1 MRYELEKYFSNPCE
15 SSGLLIA
22 EAPTGYGKTY
32 ETIQAI
38 YQYIAKGGS
47 AQILFVT
54 NLLKNLPVDELRNL
68 YEKNGRAPLFE
79 KEVLVLSSAASSVEK
94 AILTE
99 KIPSEFQTDAY
110 LELLS
115 ACQKKKRYQEQFGE
129 AGKEITKDLGNQ
141 IREKL
146 EPRFRHEL
154 EVHLQKTF
162 PGGAGPRR
170 DAIRNKEKY
179 KWMAKF
185 YPSIFW
191 TEYKVLLLSVKK
203 LMARNISVVEP
214 SFECLS
220 ERMLKNKIVCIDE
233 FDASRSVILDS
244 LIDRALDLR
253 ADYLQLFLQVYR
265 GAITHQISRELETVR
280 KSYEADRTLTWERLL
295 KEAQDI
301 YQEGALYYS
310 MKTVDT
316 AIDKGRNFL
325 FHDTSYHTVLDGN
338 RTHIRAVCNQ
348 TEAQVQIHFEE
359 KDEYYAHQDEPRII
373 LQNLLRRI
381 HVFLQRFQRYVYG
394 WAESYAK
401 LVNAGR
407 QQAEDL
413 YTIAAATESIFRQFD
428 LTSEQTRLMSEKLTD
443 SKGGRSL
450 QDVMAPDLSFYETGF
465 RLFEFI
471 DDDHHRAQTYFQYLQ
486 MRNTPENVLLYLC
499 CQAKVVGLSATA
511 AVSTVLGNYDLKY
524 IKEQLKEH
532 YHELSDETKASI
544 QRGLETLWR
553 PYKEGQIQVKLQ
565 VIDRGKDHLVL
576 SERLGDI
583 FSRETLAQ
591 KYIHRFTALGAE
603 EYVQKRYCNILEAM
617 KAFWTHSDIRA
628 FLCLNQ
634 VLPVPE
640 KRAMDENLLRDALK
654 DLQCVYAPQTVGE
667 MVILRSG
674 DQFEESKDRLLQE
687 LQGGAKRFVLSS
699 YQTLGAGQNLQ
710 YPIQDL
716 SNLVTLNAEYDEID
730 PRFQK
735 KDFDALYLGDVTHS
749 VVNLNEDGPLSAQG
763 LMKFCFQVECLYE
776 NDEISYRTLNRLL
789 KDGIG
794 RFSGR
799 RPLNAFA
806 QSILRQSNSVHGQ
819 ITRDVIQAVGRMG
832 RTFLKNPSVYLFTTE
847 KTLYDLDLACL
858 NGRILSPEMEALLK
872 ARTDLGNRETCIDYT
887 HNEAERKATRGNA
900 YILRMLNVDWTEETM
915 ALWKGLRQT
924 VLQYPRAGLDVLNEN
939 PIIQTYYIPLAQDR
953 HCYFYAQKGDFSE
966 VILSFD
972 QDKMQFT
979 ASLPEGLSPSTVSEE
994 DARLAQILLYPGLK
1008 EHFIHHGWATEF
1020 GTDPYIMSPVLFQ
1033 NIYKGALGEVAGK
1046 FILEKELGLTLQEIG
1061 DPKKFESFDFG
1072 ADGDLF
1078 FDFKHW
1084 KWNMQ
1089 VEERPMREKV
1099 LKKMDAVGGK
1109 RAFVVNLFSNGVS
1122 RPSCSNDG
1130 RLIEVP
1136 GILLPTG
1143 QVDQS
1148 ALNYIRRFLL

>member
-129 AGKEITKDLGNQ
+129 AGKEITKDLGDQ

-179 KWMAKF
+179 KWMSKF

-265 GAITHQISRELETVR
+265 GATTHQISRELETVR

-301 YQEGALYYS
+301 YQEGALHYS

-316 AIDKGRNFL
+316 TIETGRNFL

-338 RTHIRAVCNQ
+338 RTHIRAVCNE
-348 TEAQVQIHFEE
+348 TDAQVQIHFEE
-359 KDEYYAHQDEPRII
+359 KDEYYVHQGEPRIV

-381 HVFLQRFQRYVYG
+381 NVFLLRFQRYVYG

-413 YTIAAATESIFRQFD
+413 YTIAAAAESIFRQFD
-428 LTSEQTRLMSEKLTD
+428 LTSEQTRLMSEELTD
-443 SKGGRSL
+443 GKGGRSL

-544 QRGLETLWR
+544 QRELETLWR

-565 VIDRGKDHLVL
+565 VVDRGKDHLVL

-591 KYIHRFTALGAE
+591 KYIHRFTALGPE

-634 VLPVPE
+634 VLPMPE

-716 SNLVTLNAEYDEID
+716 SNLVTLNAEYDEKD

-776 NDEISYRTLNRLL
+776 NDEISYLTLNRLL

-939 PIIQTYYIPLAQDR
+939 PIIRTYYIPLAQDR

-1099 LKKMDAVGGK
+1099 LKKLDAVGGK
-1109 RAFVVNLFSNGVS
+1109 RAFVVNLFSDGVS

-1130 RLIEVP
+1130 CLIEVP

-1148 ALNYIRRFLL
+1148 ALNHIRRFLL

>member
-15 SSGLLIA
+15 PSGLLIA

-38 YQYIAKGGS
+38 YRYIAKGGS
-47 AQILFVT
+47 SQILFIT
-54 NLLKNLPVDELRNL
+54 NLLKNLPIDELRNL
-68 YEKNGRAPLFE
+68 YVENGRASLFE
-79 KEVLVLSSAASSVEK
+79 KEVFVLSSTASSVEK

-110 LELLS
+110 QELLS

-129 AGKEITKDLGNQ
+129 TGKEITKDLGNQ

-146 EPRFRHEL
+146 EPRFRREL
-154 EVHLQKTF
+154 EAHLQKTF
-162 PGGAGPRR
+162 PGGPGPRR

-203 LMARNISVVEP
+203 LMARNIPLVEP

-244 LIDRALDLR
+244 LIDRALNLR

-265 GAITHQISRELETVR
+265 GATTHQISRELETVR
-280 KSYEADRTLTWERLL
+280 KTYEAGRTLTWEKLL

-301 YQEGALYYS
+301 YQEGALHYS

-316 AIDKGRNFL
+316 VIDKGRNFL

-338 RTHIRAVCNQ
+338 RTHIRAVCNE
-348 TEAQVQIHFEE
+348 TDAQVQIHFEE
-359 KDEYYAHQDEPRII
+359 KGEYYAHKNEPRIV

-381 HVFLQRFQRYVYG
+381 HVFLLRFQRYVYG
-394 WAESYAK
+394 WAEAYTK

-407 QQAEDL
+407 QPVEDL
-413 YTIAAATESIFRQFD
+413 YTLAAATESIFRQFD
-428 LTSEQTRLMSEKLTD
+428 LTSEQTRLMSEELTD

-450 QDVMAPDLSFYETGF
+450 QDVISPDLSFYETGF

-471 DDDHHRAQTYFQYLQ
+471 DDDHHRAQTYLQYLQ

-499 CQAKVVGLSATA
+499 CHAKVVGLSATA
-511 AVSTVLGNYDLKY
+511 ALSTVLGNYDLKY

-544 QRGLETLWR
+544 QSGLETLWE
-553 PYKEGQIQVKLQ
+553 PYKEGRIQVKLQ
-565 VIDRGKDHLVL
+565 VVDRGKDHLLL
-576 SERLGDI
+576 SERLKDI
-583 FSRETLAQ
+583 FVRETLAQ
-591 KYIHRFTALGAE
+591 KYQHRFTALGAE

-617 KAFWTHSDIRA
+617 KSFWTHPDIRA

-634 VLPVPE
+634 VLPLPE

-654 DLQCVYAPQTVGE
+654 DLQSVYAPQAVGE

-674 DQFEESKDRLLQE
+674 DQFEESKDRLLQA
-687 LQGGAKRFVLSS
+687 LQSGAKRFVLSS

-710 YPIQDL
+710 YPMQEVRDL
-716 SNLVTLNAEYDEID
+716 VVLNAEYNEKD

-735 KDFDALYLGDVTHS
+735 KDFDALYLGDVTHT
-749 VVNLNEDGPLSAQG
+749 VVNLNEDGPLSAQE
-763 LMKFCFQVECLYE
+763 LMKFCFQIECLYE
-776 NDEISYRTLNRLL
+776 SDEISYRTLNRLL

-799 RPLNAFA
+799 HPLNALA
-806 QSILRQSNSVHGQ
+806 QSALRQSNSVHGQ

-832 RTFLKNPSVYLFTTE
+832 RTFIKNPSVYLFTTE
-847 KTLYDLDLACL
+847 KTLYDLDLSCL
-858 NGRILSPEMEALLK
+858 NGRILSPEMETLRK
-872 ARTDLGNRETCIDYT
+872 ARTDLGVGATHMDHT

-900 YILRMLNVDWTEETM
+900 YILRMLNADWTEETM
-915 ALWKGLRQT
+915 SLWKALRQT
-924 VLQYPRAGLDVLNEN
+924 VLQYPRAGLDVLNGN
-939 PIIQTYYIPLAQDR
+939 PIIRTYYIPLAQDR

-972 QDKMQFT
+972 QDKMQFS
-979 ASLPEGLSPSTVSEE
+979 ASLPEELSPSTVSEE
-994 DARLAQILLYPGLK
+994 EARLTQILLYPGLK
-1008 EHFIHHGWATEF
+1008 AHFVHHGWATEF
-1020 GTDPYIMSPVLFQ
+1020 GTGPYIMSPVLFQ

-1046 FILEKELGLTLQEIG
+1046 YILEKELGITLQEIE
-1061 DPKKFESFDFG
+1061 DPEKFESFDFV
-1072 ADGDLF
+1072 ADGDIF

-1089 VEERPMREKV
+1089 VEESPMRAKV
-1099 LKKMDAVGGK
+1099 LKKLDAVGGK
-1109 RAFVVNLFSNGVS
+1109 KAFIVNLFSDGVS

-1148 ALNYIRRFLL
+1148 TLNYIRGVLL

>member
-1 MRYELEKYFSNPCE
+1 MRYELEKFFSNPCE
-15 SSGLLIA
+15 PSGLLIA

-38 YQYIAKGGS
+38 YRYIEKGGKS
-47 AQILFVT
+47 QILFIT
-54 NLLKNLPVDELRNL
+54 NLLKNLPDDELRNI
-68 YEKNGRAPLFE
+68 YEQNGRGALFK
-79 KEVLVLSSAASSVEK
+79 KEVLVLSSVASNVEK
-94 AILTE
+94 VILTE
-99 KIPSEFQTDAY
+99 KIPPEFQTDAY
-110 LELLS
+110 QELLS
-115 ACQKKKRYQEQFGE
+115 ACQKKKQYQQQFGE
-129 AGKEITKDLGNQ
+129 AGKDITKHIGDQ

-146 EPRFRHEL
+146 EPQFRREL

-162 PGGAGPRR
+162 PGGPGPRR

-179 KWMAKF
+179 KWMATF
-185 YPSIFW
+185 YPAIFW

-203 LMARNISVVEP
+203 LMARNIPLVEP
-214 SFECLS
+214 SFDCLS

-265 GAITHQISRELETVR
+265 GATTHQISRELETVR
-280 KSYEADRTLTWERLL
+280 KAYEAGRTLTWEKLL

-301 YQEGALYYS
+301 YQEGALHYS

-348 TEAQVQIHFEE
+348 TDAQVQIHFEG
-359 KDEYYAHQDEPRII
+359 KDEYYAHQDEPRIV

-381 HVFLQRFQRYVYG
+381 HVFLLRFQRYVYG
-394 WAESYAK
+394 WAESYTK

-407 QQAEDL
+407 QQTEDL

-428 LTSEQTRLMSEKLTD
+428 LTSEQTRLMSEELTGN
-443 SKGGRSL
+443 KGGRSL
-450 QDVMAPDLSFYETGF
+450 QDVISPDLSFYETGF

-471 DDDHHRAQTYFQYLQ
+471 DDDHHRAQTYLQYLQ

-499 CQAKVVGLSATA
+499 RQAKVVGLSATA
-511 AVSTVLGNYDLKY
+511 ALPTVLGNYDLKY

-532 YHELSDETKASI
+532 YHELPDETRASI
-544 QRGLETLWR
+544 QRELEMLWR
-553 PYKEGQIQVKLQ
+553 PYKEGRIQINLQ
-565 VIDRGKDHLVL
+565 VVDRGKDHLLL
-576 SERLGDI
+576 SERLEDI
-583 FSRETLAQ
+583 FSQRTLAQ
-591 KYIHRFTALGAE
+591 KYTHCFTALGAE
-603 EYVQKRYCNILEAM
+603 EYVQNRYCNILTAM
-617 KAFWTHSDIRA
+617 KAFWTHPDIRA

-634 VLPVPE
+634 VLPMPG

-654 DLQCVYAPQTVGE
+654 DLQKIYAPQAVGE

-674 DQFEESKDRLLQE
+674 EQFEENKDRLLQDM
-687 LQGGAKRFVLSS
+687 QTGAKRFVLSS

-716 SNLVTLNAEYDEID
+716 SNLVTLNAEYDEKD

-735 KDFDALYLGDVTHS
+735 KDFDALYLGDITHT
-749 VVNLNEDGPLSAQG
+749 VVNLNEDGSLSAQE

-799 RPLNAFA
+799 RPLNASA
-806 QSILRQSNSVHGQ
+806 QSSLRQSDSVHGQ

-858 NGRILSPEMEALLK
+858 NGRILNPEMEALRK
-872 ARTDLGNRETCIDYT
+872 ARIDLGGGEICIDHT

-915 ALWKGLRQT
+915 ALWKSLRQT
-924 VLQYPRAGLDVLNEN
+924 VLQHPRAGHDALDGNSM
-939 PIIQTYYIPLAQDR
+939 IRTYYIPLAQDR

-966 VILSFD
+966 VILSCG
-972 QDKMQFT
+972 QDKMQFA
-979 ASLPEGLSPSTVSEE
+979 ASLPEGLFPSTVSEE
-994 DARLAQILLYPGLK
+994 EARLAQILSYPELK
-1008 EHFIHHGWATEF
+1008 EHFINRGWATEF
-1020 GTDPYIMSPVLFQ
+1020 GTGPYIMSPVLFQ
-1033 NIYKGALGEVAGK
+1033 NIYKGALGEAAGK
-1046 FILEKELGLTLQEIG
+1046 FILEKELGLILQEIE
-1061 DPKKFESFDFG
+1061 DPEKFESFDFVT
-1072 ADGDLF
+1072 DGDVF

-1089 VEERPMREKV
+1089 VEESPMRAKV
-1099 LKKMDAVGGK
+1099 LKKLDAVGGK
-1109 RAFVVNLFSNGVS
+1109 KAFIVNLFSDGVA

-1143 QVDQS
+1143 QLDQP
-1148 ALNYIRRFLL
+1148 ALDYIRRFLL

>member
-428 LTSEQTRLMSEKLTD
+428 LTSEQTRLMSEELTD

-634 VLPVPE
+634 ALPVPE

-674 DQFEESKDRLLQE
+674 DQFEESKDHLLQE

-716 SNLVTLNAEYDEID
+716 SNLVTLNAEYDEIG

-872 ARTDLGNRETCIDYT
+872 ARTDLGNREICIDYT

-939 PIIQTYYIPLAQDR
+939 PIIRTYYIPLAQDR

>member
-301 YQEGALYYS
+301 YQECALYYS

-1148 ALNYIRRFLL
+1148 ALNYIRMFLL

>member
-1 MRYELEKYFSNPCE
+1 MRYELEKFFSNPCE
-15 SSGLLIA
+15 PSGLLIA

-38 YQYIAKGGS
+38 YRYIEKGGKS
-47 AQILFVT
+47 QILFIT
-54 NLLKNLPVDELRNL
+54 NLLKNLPDDELRNI
-68 YEKNGRAPLFE
+68 YEQNGRGALFK
-79 KEVLVLSSAASSVEK
+79 KEVLVLSSVASNVEK
-94 AILTE
+94 VILTE
-99 KIPSEFQTDAY
+99 KIPPEFQTDAY
-110 LELLS
+110 QELLS
-115 ACQKKKRYQEQFGE
+115 ACQKKKQYQQQFGE
-129 AGKEITKDLGNQ
+129 AGKDITKHIGDQ

-146 EPRFRHEL
+146 EPQFRREL

-162 PGGAGPRR
+162 PGGPGPRR

-179 KWMAKF
+179 KWMATF
-185 YPSIFW
+185 YPAIFW

-203 LMARNISVVEP
+203 LMARNIPLVEP
-214 SFECLS
+214 SFDCLS

-265 GAITHQISRELETVR
+265 GATTHQISRELETVR
-280 KSYEADRTLTWERLL
+280 KAYEAGRTLTWEKLL

-301 YQEGALYYS
+301 YQEGALHYS

-348 TEAQVQIHFEE
+348 TDAQVQIHFEG
-359 KDEYYAHQDEPRII
+359 KDEYYAHQDEPRIV

-381 HVFLQRFQRYVYG
+381 HVFLLRFQRYVYG
-394 WAESYAK
+394 WAESYTK

-407 QQAEDL
+407 QQTEDL

-428 LTSEQTRLMSEKLTD
+428 LTSEQTRLMSEELTGN
-443 SKGGRSL
+443 KGGRSL
-450 QDVMAPDLSFYETGF
+450 QDVISPDLSFYETGF

-471 DDDHHRAQTYFQYLQ
+471 DDDHHRAQTYLQYLQ

-499 CQAKVVGLSATA
+499 RQAKVVGLSATA
-511 AVSTVLGNYDLKY
+511 ALPTVLGNYDLKY

-532 YHELSDETKASI
+532 YHELPDETRASI
-544 QRGLETLWR
+544 QRELEMLWR
-553 PYKEGQIQVKLQ
+553 PYKEGRIQINLQ
-565 VIDRGKDHLVL
+565 VVDRGKDHLLL
-576 SERLGDI
+576 SERLEDI
-583 FSRETLAQ
+583 FSQRTLAQ
-591 KYIHRFTALGAE
+591 KYTHRFTALGAE
-603 EYVQKRYCNILEAM
+603 EYVQNRYCNILTAM
-617 KAFWTHSDIRA
+617 KAFWTHPDIRA

-634 VLPVPE
+634 VLPMPG

-654 DLQCVYAPQTVGE
+654 DLQKIYAPQAVGE

-674 DQFEESKDRLLQE
+674 EQFEENKDRLLQDM
-687 LQGGAKRFVLSS
+687 QTGAKRFVLSS

-716 SNLVTLNAEYDEID
+716 SNLVTLNAEYDEKD

-735 KDFDALYLGDVTHS
+735 KDFDALYLGDITHT
-749 VVNLNEDGPLSAQG
+749 VVNLNEDGSLSAQE

-799 RPLNAFA
+799 RPLNASA
-806 QSILRQSNSVHGQ
+806 QSSLRQSDSVHGQ

-858 NGRILSPEMEALLK
+858 NGRILNPEMEALRK
-872 ARTDLGNRETCIDYT
+872 ARIDLGGGEICIDHT

-915 ALWKGLRQT
+915 ALWKSLRQT
-924 VLQYPRAGLDVLNEN
+924 VLQHPRAGHDALDGNSM
-939 PIIQTYYIPLAQDR
+939 IRTYYIPLAQDR

-966 VILSFD
+966 VILSCG
-972 QDKMQFT
+972 QDKMQFA
-979 ASLPEGLSPSTVSEE
+979 ASLPEGLFPSTVSEE
-994 DARLAQILLYPGLK
+994 EARLAQILSYPGLK
-1008 EHFIHHGWATEF
+1008 EHFINRGWATEF
-1020 GTDPYIMSPVLFQ
+1020 GTGPYIMSPVLFQ
-1033 NIYKGALGEVAGK
+1033 NIYKGALGEAAGK
-1046 FILEKELGLTLQEIG
+1046 FILEKELGLILQEIE
-1061 DPKKFESFDFG
+1061 DPEKFESFDFVT
-1072 ADGDLF
+1072 DGDVF

-1089 VEERPMREKV
+1089 VEGSPMRAKV
-1099 LKKMDAVGGK
+1099 LKKLDAVGGK
-1109 RAFVVNLFSNGVS
+1109 KAFIVNLFSDGVS

-1143 QVDQS
+1143 QLDQP
-1148 ALNYIRRFLL
+1148 ALDYIRRFLL

>member
-1 MRYELEKYFSNPCE
+1 MRCELEKYFSNPCE
-15 SSGLLIA
+15 SNGLLIA

-68 YEKNGRAPLFE
+68 YEKNGRASLFE

-99 KIPSEFQTDAY
+99 KIPPKFQTDAY
-110 LELLS
+110 QELLS
-115 ACQKKKRYQEQFGE
+115 ACQKKKQYQEQFGE
-129 AGKEITKDLGNQ
+129 AGKEITKHLGDQ

-146 EPRFRHEL
+146 EPQFRREL

-162 PGGAGPRR
+162 PGGASPRR
-170 DAIRNKEKY
+170 DAIRNKEAY

-203 LMARNISVVEP
+203 LMARNIPLVEP

-265 GAITHQISRELETVR
+265 GATTHQISRELETVR
-280 KSYEADRTLTWERLL
+280 KTYEAGHTLTWEKLL
-295 KEAQDI
+295 KEAQNI

-316 AIDKGRNFL
+316 AIDEGRNFL

-348 TEAQVQIHFEE
+348 TDAQVQIHFEE
-359 KDEYYAHQDEPRII
+359 RDTYYAHQDEPRIV

-381 HVFLQRFQRYVYG
+381 HIFLLRFQRYVYG
-394 WAESYAK
+394 WADSYARQ
-401 LVNAGR
+401 VNAGR
-407 QQAEDL
+407 QQTEDL

-428 LTSEQTRLMSEKLTD
+428 LTSEQTRLMSEELTD
-443 SKGGRSL
+443 TKGGRSL
-450 QDVMAPDLSFYETGF
+450 QDVISPDLSFYETGF

-471 DDDHHRAQTYFQYLQ
+471 DDDHHHAQTYLQYLQ

-511 AVSTVLGNYDLKY
+511 AVPTVLGNYDLKY
-524 IKEQLKEH
+524 IKERLRDH
-532 YHELSDETKASI
+532 YHELSNETKASI
-544 QRGLETLWR
+544 QRNLEKLWR
-553 PYKEGQIQVKLQ
+553 PYKEGQIQVNLQ
-565 VIDRGKDHLVL
+565 IVDRGKDHLLL
-576 SERLGDI
+576 SEQLGDI
-583 FSRETLAQ
+583 FSQKPLVQ
-591 KYIHRFTALGAE
+591 KYTHRFTALGAK
-603 EYVQKRYCNILEAM
+603 EYIQKRYCNIFAAM

-634 VLPVPE
+634 VLPMPE
-640 KRAMDENLLRDALK
+640 KGAMDENLLRDAWK
-654 DLQCVYAPQTVGE
+654 DLQSVYAPQAVGE

-674 DQFEESKDRLLQE
+674 DQFEENKDRLLQE
-687 LQGGAKRFVLSS
+687 LHGGAKRFVLSS

-716 SNLVTLNAEYDEID
+716 SNLVTLNAEYDEKD

-735 KDFDALYLGDVTHS
+735 KDFDALYLGDVTHTA
-749 VVNLNEDGPLSAQG
+749 VNLNEDAPLRVQE
-763 LMKFCFQVECLYE
+763 LMKFCFQAECLYE
-776 NDEISYRTLNRLL
+776 NDEISYHTLHHLL

-806 QSILRQSNSVHGQ
+806 QSMLRKSGSIHGQ
-819 ITRDVIQAVGRMG
+819 VTRDVIQAVGRMG

-847 KTLYDLDLACL
+847 KTLYDLELSCL
-858 NGRILSPEMEALLK
+858 DGRILSPEMEALRK
-872 ARTDLGNRETCIDYT
+872 ARADLGGGKPCIDHA
-887 HNEAERKATRGNA
+887 HNEAERKATRGNT

-915 ALWKGLRQT
+915 ALWKALRQT
-924 VLQYPRAGLDVLNEN
+924 VLQYPRAGLDILNGN
-939 PIIQTYYIPLAQDR
+939 PIIRTYYIPLARDR

-966 VILSFD
+966 VILSSN

-994 DARLAQILLYPGLK
+994 DVRLAQILLYPGLK

-1020 GTDPYIMSPVLFQ
+1020 GTGPYIMSPVLFQ
-1033 NIYKGALGEVAGK
+1033 NIYKGALGEVTGK
-1046 FILEKELGLTLQEIG
+1046 FILEKELGLTLQEIE
-1061 DPKKFESFDFG
+1061 DPEKFESFDFG

-1089 VEERPMREKV
+1089 VKERPMREKV
-1099 LKKMDAVGGK
+1099 LKKLDAVGGK
-1109 RAFVVNLFSNGVS
+1109 RAFIVNLFSDGMS
-1122 RPSCSNDG
+1122 SPSCSNDG

-1143 QVDQS
+1143 QVDQT
-1148 ALNYIRRFLL
+1148 ALNYIRGFLL

>member
-1 MRYELEKYFSNPCE
+1 MRYELEKYFSDPCE

-54 NLLKNLPVDELRNL
+54 NLLKNLPADELRNL

-428 LTSEQTRLMSEKLTD
+428 LTSEQTRLMSEELTD

-674 DQFEESKDRLLQE
+674 DQFEESKDHLLQE

-939 PIIQTYYIPLAQDR
+939 PIIRTYYIPLAQDR

-1099 LKKMDAVGGK
+1099 LKKVDAVGGK

>member
-1 MRYELEKYFSNPCE
+1 MRYELEKFFSNPCE
-15 SSGLLIA
+15 PSGLLIA

-38 YQYIAKGGS
+38 YRYIEKGGKS
-47 AQILFVT
+47 QILFIT
-54 NLLKNLPVDELRNL
+54 NLLKNLPDDELRNI
-68 YEKNGRAPLFE
+68 YEQNGRGALFK
-79 KEVLVLSSAASSVEK
+79 KEVLVLSSVASNVEK
-94 AILTE
+94 VILTE
-99 KIPSEFQTDAY
+99 KIPPEFQTDAY
-110 LELLS
+110 QELLS
-115 ACQKKKRYQEQFGE
+115 ACQKKKQYQQQFGE
-129 AGKEITKDLGNQ
+129 AGKDITKHIGDQ

-146 EPRFRHEL
+146 EPQFRREL

-162 PGGAGPRR
+162 PGGPGPRR

-179 KWMAKF
+179 KWMATF
-185 YPSIFW
+185 YPAIFW

-203 LMARNISVVEP
+203 LMARNIPLVEP
-214 SFECLS
+214 SFDCLS
-220 ERMLKNKIVCIDE
+220 ERMLKNKIVFIDE

-265 GAITHQISRELETVR
+265 GATTHQISRELETVR
-280 KSYEADRTLTWERLL
+280 KAYEAGRTLTWEKLL

-301 YQEGALYYS
+301 YQEGALHYS

-348 TEAQVQIHFEE
+348 TDAQVQIHFEG
-359 KDEYYAHQDEPRII
+359 KDEYYAHQDEPRIV

-381 HVFLQRFQRYVYG
+381 HVFLLRFQRYVYG
-394 WAESYAK
+394 WAESYTK

-407 QQAEDL
+407 QQTEDL

-428 LTSEQTRLMSEKLTD
+428 LTSEQTRLMSEELTGN
-443 SKGGRSL
+443 KGGRSL
-450 QDVMAPDLSFYETGF
+450 QDVISPDLSFYETGF

-471 DDDHHRAQTYFQYLQ
+471 DDDHHRAQTYLQYLQ

-499 CQAKVVGLSATA
+499 RQAKVVGLSATA
-511 AVSTVLGNYDLKY
+511 ALPTVLGNYDLKY

-532 YHELSDETKASI
+532 YHELSDETRASI
-544 QRGLETLWR
+544 QRELEMLWR
-553 PYKEGQIQVKLQ
+553 PYKEGRIQINLQ
-565 VIDRGKDHLVL
+565 VVDRGKDHLLL
-576 SERLGDI
+576 SERLEDI
-583 FSRETLAQ
+583 FSQRTLAQ
-591 KYIHRFTALGAE
+591 KYTHRFTALGAE
-603 EYVQKRYCNILEAM
+603 EYVQNRYCNILTAM
-617 KAFWTHSDIRA
+617 KAFWTHPDIRA

-634 VLPVPE
+634 VLPMPG

-654 DLQCVYAPQTVGE
+654 DLQKIYAPQAVGE

-674 DQFEESKDRLLQE
+674 EQFEENKDRLLQDM
-687 LQGGAKRFVLSS
+687 QTGAKRFVLSS

-716 SNLVTLNAEYDEID
+716 SNLVTLNAEYDEKD

-735 KDFDALYLGDVTHS
+735 KDFDALYLGDITHT
-749 VVNLNEDGPLSAQG
+749 VVNLNEDGSLSAQE

-799 RPLNAFA
+799 RPLNASA
-806 QSILRQSNSVHGQ
+806 QSSLRQSDSVHGQ

-858 NGRILSPEMEALLK
+858 NGRILNPEMEALRK
-872 ARTDLGNRETCIDYT
+872 ARIDLGGGEICIDHT

-915 ALWKGLRQT
+915 ALWKSLRQT
-924 VLQYPRAGLDVLNEN
+924 VLQHPRAGHDALDGNSM
-939 PIIQTYYIPLAQDR
+939 IRTYYIPLAQDR

-966 VILSFD
+966 VILSCG
-972 QDKMQFT
+972 QDKMQFA
-979 ASLPEGLSPSTVSEE
+979 ASLPEGLFPSTVSEE
-994 DARLAQILLYPGLK
+994 EARLAQILSYPGLK
-1008 EHFIHHGWATEF
+1008 EHFINRGWATEF
-1020 GTDPYIMSPVLFQ
+1020 GTGPYIMSPVLFQ
-1033 NIYKGALGEVAGK
+1033 NIYKGALGEAAGK
-1046 FILEKELGLTLQEIG
+1046 FILEKELGLILQEIE
-1061 DPKKFESFDFG
+1061 DPEKFESFDFVT
-1072 ADGDLF
+1072 DGDVF

-1089 VEERPMREKV
+1089 VEGSPMRAKV
-1099 LKKMDAVGGK
+1099 LKKLDAVGGK
-1109 RAFVVNLFSNGVS
+1109 KAFIVNLFSDGVS

-1143 QVDQS
+1143 QLDQP
-1148 ALNYIRRFLL
+1148 ALDYIRRFLL